1 MTFGNEGTVMALFEI
16 NLEKPALVEER
27 VYSDEDAVPTGREPK
42 SESEPSGGRSLGKLL
57 GPVLG
62 LVVIAGLGML
72 FRKLRSSSDDDEVT
86 EETIEQPTEPEADES
101 SRSRLARGRKAARA
115 VGILGSLL
123 GIVVVARKVRGGSS
137 DE

>member
-1 MTFGNEGTVMALFEI
+1 VMALFEI

-101 SRSRLARGRKAARA
+101 SSRLARGRKAARA